1 MTKTI
6 VLGGGCFWCTEAV
19 FKRVD
24 GVVDVIPGYAG
35 GDTPHPSYEDVATG
49 TTGHAEVV
57 QVTYNPEVVT
67 LERLLRIFFATHNPT
82 TLNMQG
88 SDIGT
93 EYRSI
98 ILYDDATD
106 VPTIRVVMQNMQAKI
121 RDDIVTQVRPLEAF
135 YEAEDYHHN
144 YYEQNA
150 AVPYCQMVI
159 DPKLDRLHAYV
170 RDNPV

>member
-19 FKRVD
+19 FKRVA
-24 GVVDVIPGYAG
+24 GVVDVVPGYAG
-35 GDTPHPSYEDVATG
+35 GDMPNPSYEDVATG

-57 QVTYNPEVVT
+57 KVTYDPMVVS
-67 LERLLRIFFATHNPT
+67 LERLLRISFATHNPT
-82 TLNMQG
+82 TPNMQG
-88 SDIGT
+88 ADIGT

-98 ILYDDATD
+98 ILYDDAAD
-106 VPTIRVVMQNMQAKI
+106 VPIIRAVM
-121 RDDIVTQVRPLEAF
+121 RDAQSKVRDEIVTQVRALEAF

-144 YYEQNA
+144 YYEHNA

-159 DPKLDRLHAYV
+159 DPKLDKLHDYV

>member
-1 MTKTI
+1 MVKTI
-6 VLGGGCFWCTEAV
+6 VLGGGCFWCTEAI

-24 GVVDVIPGYAG
+24 GVLTVLPGYAG
-35 GDTPHPSYEDVATG
+35 GGLANPTYEQVSTG
-49 TTGHAEVV
+49 ATGHAEVI
-57 QVTYNPEVVT
+57 QITYDVGRVS

-88 SDIGT
+88 ADIGT

-98 ILYDDATD
+98 ILYTDAAD
-106 VPTIRVVMQNMQAKI
+106 VPVIREVLKDVQSKI
-121 RDDIVTQVRPLEAF
+121 KDQIVTEVRALEVF

-144 YYEQNA
+144 YYERNA

-159 DPKLDRLHAYV
+159 DPKLDKLKDYLRE
-170 RDNPV
+170 NPV